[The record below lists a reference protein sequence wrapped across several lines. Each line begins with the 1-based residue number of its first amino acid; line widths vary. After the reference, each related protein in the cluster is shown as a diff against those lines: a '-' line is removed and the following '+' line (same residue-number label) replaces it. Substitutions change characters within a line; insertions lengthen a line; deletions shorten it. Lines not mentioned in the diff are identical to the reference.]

1 MPLKSA
7 PLIILLAAAASAQES
22 APSGFLR
29 GDFLSWAGTPR
40 NGQFLFRA
48 TENHVYFCS
57 YDDKTYIERD
67 RQRTTIAHAEA
78 GDHLEIVSDRKQG
91 SSACYARTVH
101 ILDVPQ
107 HAHLAPGV
115 RPRPR
120 PVSPGAELFGPRGNL
135 TFSGAVFRVT
145 ENFLTLR
152 SRSGERQTL
161 RLRPDTRFS
170 DSGEPA
176 DPGNLRANTLV
187 FVRAGKNLD
196 GEVEAY
202 QVVWGEI
209 FQPEE

>member
-1 MPLKSA
+1 MPLKPA
-7 PLIILLAAAASAQES
+7 LLTILLAATAIAQES

-29 GDFLSWAGTPR
+29 GDFLSWAGTPSG
-40 NGQFLFRA
+40 GQFLFRA
-48 TENHVYFCS
+48 SGNHTYFCS

-67 RQRTTIAHAEA
+67 KLRTTIASAET
-78 GDHLEIVSDRKQG
+78 GDQLEIVSDRKQA
-91 SSACYARTVH
+91 STACYARTVH
-101 ILDVPQ
+101 ILDVPRNRIV
-107 HAHLAPGV
+107 PGV

-120 PVSPGAELFGPRGNL
+120 PAAPAPESFGSRGTL

-145 ENFLTLR
+145 ETFLPLR

-161 RLRPDTRFS
+161 RLRPDPRFS
-170 DSGEPA
+170 DTGQPA
-176 DPGNLRANTLV
+176 ELGSLRANTLV

-209 FQPEE
+209 FRPEE